1 MSDIVFPTTYEEW
14 RHCIEE
20 LGGISLNRSYIDK
33 RLAELEDGQHTKTR
47 EFEKLYGLH
56 KVLARHHQ
64 VLCRVS
70 ALSSKQQ
77 VK

>member
-56 KVLARHHQ
+56 HLQQTIAWFRQAASELAG
-64 VLCRVS
+64 
-70 ALSSKQQ
+70 
-77 VK
+77 